1 MVEYIFLDVIIQRE
15 TNLCYK
21 LTCYKTH
28 MCRYAMLPSNLVRR
42 TFKDVYFVE
51 ILRSNVK

>member
-15 TNLCYK
+15 TNLSA

-28 MCRYAMLPSNLVRR
+28 MCRYAMLPSNLVKR